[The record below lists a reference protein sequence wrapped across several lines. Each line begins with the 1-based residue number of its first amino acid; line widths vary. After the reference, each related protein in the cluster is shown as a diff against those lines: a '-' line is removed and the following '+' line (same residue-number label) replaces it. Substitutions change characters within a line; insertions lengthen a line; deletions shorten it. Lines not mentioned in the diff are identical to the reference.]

1 VDLFDDD
8 KRLTLKPVAAFDDL
22 LAAAFAYANCTCIRC
37 KEGGGSQEGYAQ
49 LHTFDLDG
57 NGVSR
62 QFIKS
67 MASDVLTV
75 LEKPYK
81 ASYNADLPAITDHVL
96 RELEAMANGAN
107 VSRVKLLL
115 EVCEL
120 WGGDG
125 QQARIEVISESAF
138 ESEGEEG
145 LEPA

>member
-1 VDLFDDD
+1 M
-8 KRLTLKPVAAFDDL
+8 
-22 LAAAFAYANCTCIRC
+22 
-37 KEGGGSQEGYAQ
+37 
-49 LHTFDLDG
+49 
-57 NGVSR
+57 SR

-67 MASDVLTV
+67 IASDVLTV